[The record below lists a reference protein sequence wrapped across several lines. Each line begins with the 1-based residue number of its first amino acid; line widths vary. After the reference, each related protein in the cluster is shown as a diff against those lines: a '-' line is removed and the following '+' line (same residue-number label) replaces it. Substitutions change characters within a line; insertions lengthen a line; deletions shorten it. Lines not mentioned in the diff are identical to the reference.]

1 MKWVL
6 EVLCLLCTWIL
17 ILLVKVSYGFSCNLF
32 LLSFC
37 CVIFF
42 KLYIYI
48 YIYIYKVVQ
57 KLNVRLLMK
66 LVLGFKRYLCTFISY
81 FFCFFIFCSSIMTRG
96 DGSEN

>member
-1 MKWVL
+1 LLLVMLKVMKWVL

-37 CVIFF
+37 CVTLK

-48 YIYIYKVVQ
+48 VVQ
-57 KLNVRLLMK
+57 KLNVR
-66 LVLGFKRYLCTFISY
+66 F
-81 FFCFFIFCSSIMTRG
+81 
-96 DGSEN
+96 